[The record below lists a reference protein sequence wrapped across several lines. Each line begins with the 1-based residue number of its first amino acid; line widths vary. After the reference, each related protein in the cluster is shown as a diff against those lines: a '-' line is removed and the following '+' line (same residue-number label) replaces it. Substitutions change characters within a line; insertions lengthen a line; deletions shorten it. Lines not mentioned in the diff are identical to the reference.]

1 LRKRSGEGAAAPTNE
16 RKKERQ
22 GMMNKMARGAGS
34 RTWAGVLLALLAVTA
49 LASGQV
55 IENPAKPKAKNA
67 GRILQLTEA
76 WKVTDDGGQFFFK
89 SPHNLQVAD
98 DGSIFVADAEQLL
111 RFSPEA
117 KFLKNIYKKGQGPGE
132 IGNYFTYY
140 IHGRDLFIQ
149 DMNSQRLW
157 RADLDGVFQEQVTLT
172 NKGYSYFLGVL
183 PDGFLFL
190 KSVWPPPSERTG
202 KLMEIILT
210 VASVAR
216 DGSERRDIA
225 TFKPR
230 NFLFPQG
237 AMGWDSSIIVPSQD
251 VKLLYAFH
259 GLDYLIEVVDIASGE
274 IIKRFNRA
282 YPKVPHIEPDWES
295 DYRKKYGTPKREYET
310 DVKNLYS
317 VGGILWVETSTEDK
331 AKGRLIDV
339 FDKDGRFLDSFYL
352 GAGRTLMAV
361 REDAVYC
368 REKNEDESI
377 FLVKYRIE
385 R

>member
-1 LRKRSGEGAAAPTNE
+1 
-16 RKKERQ
+16 
-22 GMMNKMARGAGS
+22 MMNKTARVAGS
-34 RTWAGVLLALLAVTA
+34 RTWAGVLLVLLAVTPIA
-49 LASGQV
+49 FGQV
-55 IENPAKPKAKNA
+55 VENPAKPKAKNA
-67 GRILQLTEA
+67 GRTLQLTEV
-76 WKVTDDGGQFFFK
+76 WKIKDDEGGFFFK
-89 SPHNLQVAD
+89 YPNSLQVAD
-98 DGSIFVADAEQLL
+98 DGSIFVADADQLL
-111 RFSPEA
+111 KFSPEGT
-117 KFLKNIYKKGQGPGE
+117 FLKNLYKKGQGPGE
-132 IGNYFTYY
+132 IGLYFTYY

-157 RADLDGVFQEQVTLT
+157 RADLDGVFQEQVNLT
-172 NKGYSYFLGVL
+172 NKDYRVFLGVL

-202 KLMEIILT
+202 KLMEIIHT

-259 GLDYLIEVVDIASGE
+259 GRDYLIEVVDIASGE
-274 IIKRFNRA
+274 VIKRFNRA

-310 DVKNLYS
+310 DVKSLYS
-317 VGGILWVETSTEDK
+317 VGKHLWVETSTEDK
-331 AKGRLIDV
+331 TKGRLIDV
-339 FDKDGRFLDSFYL
+339 FDRDGRFLDSFCL

-361 REDAVYC
+361 REDAVFC
-368 REKNEDESI
+368 QQKNEDESI
-377 FLVKYRIE
+377 FLVKYRIDK
-385 R
+385 